1 MKKIYLIFFFASDLF
16 GQSKTESIKI
26 DSTKQL
32 DEVVITAT
40 RSERQMG
47 ALPMPVSVVSKKQI
61 QQMGSLRLNDV
72 LAEQTG
78 LFIVNN
84 HGNGVQ
90 IQGFN
95 PDYTLILVDGEPLVG
110 RTSGTLELSRLA
122 VGNIKQIEIVKG
134 PSSSLYGSEAL
145 AGVINIIT
153 ENPTKTTASL
163 SARYGT
169 NQTSDLSTNLSF
181 RKSKI
186 GFSVF
191 GNRYASAGYDL
202 NPDTYGKTV
211 SPFDNFTIQP
221 KLNVFFSDKSK
232 LTISSRYFSENQSS
246 AINLGTNTQL
256 IIVSGSGW
264 VKDFSLNPSF
274 SHKFNDK
281 LKFTARFYTTHYET
295 NSLLKYESDNKVYD
309 ETFFVQSF
317 KRPEIQ
323 TDIVFNE
330 KNLLTT
336 GIGMV
341 AESVEATRYDDLKRF
356 NTKYIFA
363 QYEYFPTSKL
373 HFIIGT
379 RYDAHS
385 AYRNQ
390 LSSKISTS
398 YEVSSKI
405 TLRGSVGVGYKAPD
419 FRQLYLNFTNA
430 VAGYSVFGSQ
440 EVVKNVAKLQDERQ
454 ITDLLVDLNSF
465 GELRPE
471 SSTAYNIGGKYADKQ
486 GIKASVNVFRNDI
499 SDLIETQAVARKTNG
514 QSVFS
519 YQNLSKVFTQGAE
532 IEVSKTIEINSQKFS
547 ISTGYQY
554 LDAKDKAVLEKI
566 EAGKLY
572 RRDAET
578 LITERVSRKDYGGLM
593 GRSRHSANFKVF
605 FENKSGVSASLRGIY
620 RSKYGFG
627 DMNGNA
633 VLDAENEYVNGFVTW
648 NISAA
653 KLYKKLNFQA
663 GVDNILNFKNP
674 KYIANLAGRLAW
686 VRLQFDF

>member
-1 MKKIYLIFFFASDLF
+1 MKIIVLFLFTSFAVI
-16 GQSKTESIKI
+16 GQELTKT
-26 DSTKQL
+26 DSVVNKNL
-32 DEVVITAT
+32 DEIVVTAT

-153 ENPTKTTASL
+153 ENPNKTSASL

-169 NQTSDLSTNLSF
+169 NQTSDLSTNLNF
-181 RKSKI
+181 RKNKI
-186 GFSVF
+186 GLSVF
-191 GNRYASAGYDL
+191 ANRYASAGYDL
-202 NPDTYGKTV
+202 SPDTYGKTV

-221 KLNVFFSDKSK
+221 KLNVFFSDKTK
-232 LTISSRYFSENQSS
+232 LTVSSRYFIENQNSS
-246 AINLGTNTQL
+246 INLGTNAQL
-256 IIVSGSGW
+256 NIISGGGW
-264 VKDFSLNPSF
+264 VKDISLNPSV

-281 LKFTARFYTTHYET
+281 LKLTARFYTTRYET
-295 NSLLKYESDNKVYD
+295 NSLLKYESDNKIYD
-309 ETFFVQSF
+309 ETYFIQSF

-323 TDIVFNE
+323 TDVVFNE
-330 KNLLTT
+330 KNLLSV

-356 NTKYIFA
+356 NTKYVFA
-363 QYEYFPTSKL
+363 QYEYFPISKL

-390 LSSKISTS
+390 ISPKISTS
-398 YEVSSKI
+398 YEISSKI

-440 EVVKNVAKLQDERQ
+440 EVAKNVAKLQAEKQ

-471 SSTAYNIGGKYADKQ
+471 SSMAYNFGGKYTNNQ

-499 SDLIETQAVARKTNG
+499 RDLIETQAIARKTNG
-514 QSVFS
+514 QTVFS

-532 IEVSKTIEINSQKFS
+532 IEISKQVQISGQNFS
-547 ISTGYQY
+547 FSTGYQY
-554 LDAKDKAVLEKI
+554 LEAKDKAVLEKI

-605 FENKSGVSASLRGIY
+605 YETTKGISASLRGIY
-620 RSKYGFG
+620 KSKYGYG
-627 DMNGNA
+627 DLNGNA
-633 VLDAENEYVNGFVTW
+633 VLDAENEYIKGFMTW
-648 NISAA
+648 NLSVA
-653 KLYKKLNFQA
+653 KVYKKLNFQV
-663 GVDNILNFKNP
+663 GIDNLLDYKNP
-674 KYIANLAGRLAW
+674 QYIPNLAGRLAW
-686 VRLQFDF
+686 GKVQIDF